1 MILVMKNGLITLIPK
16 GEPTPDLDQ
25 YRGITLNN
33 VDLKILTKMLHNRLK
48 PYLRDVIHSS
58 QYSAP
63 GKSEWELNSLI
74 RDIYHEMENELSSD
88 DSFFVRIDFRK
99 AFDSI
104 NMDFLYKVFLK
115 MGLPAKFISLVK
127 AIDSDVFAK
136 ILVNGA
142 KSKRI
147 KIKSGTRQGDPLSMD
162 KFVVA
167 INPLIR
173 ALHDNKFITKYRS
186 KSNKEFLTLAKADD
200 LTVVTDRLSSLLHV
214 AHMIKVFGLASGLT
228 MNLDKTKG
236 FFFNRK
242 NTHQISSLP
251 FNHWNKNMIILGIP
265 YGDRHFVKSFWNKKF
280 ENFDREAKYF
290 QSFTYLTIQAK
301 AIISKSI
308 LMPKLSYYGSVLPIP
323 SDTKKKLMTH
333 YWVLWFHIKRLFLM

>member
-1 MILVMKNGLITLIPK
+1 
-16 GEPTPDLDQ
+16 
-25 YRGITLNN
+25 
-33 VDLKILTKMLHNRLK
+33 
-48 PYLRDVIHSS
+48 
-58 QYSAP
+58 
-63 GKSEWELNSLI
+63 
-74 RDIYHEMENELSSD
+74 MENELSSD

-104 NMDFLYKVFLK
+104 NMDFLYKVLLK

-214 AHMIKVFGLASGLT
+214 AHMIKVFGLAVS
-228 MNLDKTKG
+228 K
-236 FFFNRK
+236 
-242 NTHQISSLP
+242 
-251 FNHWNKNMIILGIP
+251 W
-265 YGDRHFVKSFWNKKF
+265 
-280 ENFDREAKYF
+280 FDN
-290 QSFTYLTIQAK
+290 
-301 AIISKSI
+301 
-308 LMPKLSYYGSVLPIP
+308 GS
-323 SDTKKKLMTH
+323 
-333 YWVLWFHIKRLFLM
+333 